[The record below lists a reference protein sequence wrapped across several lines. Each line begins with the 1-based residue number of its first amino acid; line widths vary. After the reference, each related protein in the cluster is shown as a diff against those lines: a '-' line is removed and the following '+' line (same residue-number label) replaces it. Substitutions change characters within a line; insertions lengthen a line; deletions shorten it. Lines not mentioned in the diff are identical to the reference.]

1 MKEGVINKL
10 FIRHERTGRTQIP
23 GKPETK
29 TDQQIASMTEIE
41 AQIQLH
47 TLHNIQTLFFHWHAR
62 QTAVLG
68 NMGARSIN
76 GRGA

>member
-29 TDQQIASMTEIE
+29 TDQKIASMTEIE
-41 AQIQLH
+41 AQI
-47 TLHNIQTLFFHWHAR
+47 
-62 QTAVLG
+62 
-68 NMGARSIN
+68 
-76 GRGA
+76 